1 MGHACRKLGQNFDAC
16 FKTIPKYGQGY
27 LFGLAM
33 PNFVARFEYDV
44 PCLYA
49 IISFFLKDYTVQ
61 RKRSQHTYT
70 YPYKRMHTNSN
81 PMSTFE
87 GRAGK
92 SWRRD

>member
-1 MGHACRKLGQNFDAC
+1 MWLNMGHACRKLGQNFDAC

-49 IISFFLKDYTVQ
+49 IISIFLKDYAVKRLQ
-61 RKRSQHTYT
+61 RTYT
-70 YPYKRMHTNSN
+70 HLYKHMHVNPH
-81 PMSTFE
+81 PMSIFE

-92 SWRRD
+92 S